1 LYFVEIKITG
11 MKNKLLILILINL
24 FQLKGWAQKQGQ
36 ERVDSLLMALS
47 QSLED
52 TNKVNL
58 LNDLCF
64 TYYAINPD
72 KGLNYGNLALKLSE
86 KLKWKKGVAS
96 ANSRIG
102 SNYFGKGD
110 YPNALKF
117 WLKSL
122 KQNEEINNRKSV
134 AINLGNIGNVYLQQ
148 GDYDSALEYYLKAS
162 KLNKEIGNKSAL
174 AINLGNIGTVFGIQ
188 LKYDNCIGYFVDA
201 LKIYEELQDR
211 SGIART
217 SLSLGNVYQGLLAYD
232 KALEYYFKALA
243 IVKEFGVNN
252 LIATGYVNI
261 GKIYLSM
268 ASDTNKSQLN
278 ILMNGNKKNTLE
290 KAKAYIDSAIV
301 EFNKI
306 GDLSALYQ
314 SYESL
319 SNVQSVMG
327 DKTAALESYKKFV
340 LFKDSVFNL
349 EKDKKLTQTAM
360 QYEFDKKEAITK
372 AENEKELEKQKLMRN
387 GFIVGTILFLML
399 ALAIFIGLKKT
410 SKEKKK
416 SEELLLNIL
425 PAEVADELKNTGEAK
440 AKSFT
445 MVTVMFTDF
454 KGFTY
459 VSEKV
464 SAELLVAEIHFCFSA
479 FDKIIQKYKIEKIK
493 TIGDAYLCASG
504 LPVSSYSHAT
514 DMVRAAIEI
523 KEFIQKR
530 KIEKEAKGEVP
541 FEIRIGLHTG
551 PVVAGIVGI
560 KKYAY
565 DIWGDT
571 VNIAARMEQN
581 SEAGKIN
588 ISGST
593 YELVK
598 DNFNCMHRGKID
610 AKNKGMIDMYF
621 VEG

>member
-1 LYFVEIKITG
+1 
-11 MKNKLLILILINL
+11 MKNKFVMLILIN
-24 FQLKGWAQKQGQ
+24 FSQLQGWAQKQGQ
-36 ERVDSLLMALS
+36 ERIDSLLKALP
-47 QSLED
+47 QSIDD

-72 KGLNYGNLALKLSE
+72 KGLSFGNLALVLSE
-86 KLKWKKGVAS
+86 KLKWKKGVAA

-102 SNYFGKGD
+102 SNFFGKGD
-110 YPNALKF
+110 YPNALKY

-122 KQNEEINNRKSV
+122 KQNEEINNKKSV

-148 GDYDSALEYYLKAS
+148 GTFDKALEYYLKAS
-162 KLNKEIGNKSAL
+162 KANKDIGNNSGL
-174 AINLGNIGTVFGIQ
+174 AINMGNIGTVYGIQ
-188 LKYDNCIGYFVDA
+188 LKYDKSIGYFIDA
-201 LKIYEELQDR
+201 LKIYEELQDK

-217 SLSLGNVYQGLLAYD
+217 SLSLGNVYYGLSQYD
-232 KALEYYFKALA
+232 KALEYNFKALA

-261 GKIYLSM
+261 GKIYLSL
-268 ASDTNKSQLN
+268 SNDSNKSQLN
-278 ILMNGNKKNTLE
+278 SLMNGNKKATLD

-301 EFNKI
+301 EFKKI
-306 GDLSALYQ
+306 GDISALYQ
-314 SYESL
+314 TYESL
-319 SNVQSVMG
+319 SNVQSNMG
-327 DKTAALESYKKFV
+327 DKTGALESYKKFV
-340 LFKDSVFNL
+340 IYKDSVFNL

-360 QYEFDKKEAITK
+360 QYEFDKKEALTK
-372 AENEKELEKQKLMRN
+372 AKSEKELQKQKLMRN

-410 SKEKKK
+410 SKAKKK

-425 PAEVADELKNTGEAK
+425 PAEVADELKKTGEAK

-454 KGFTY
+454 KGFTN

-464 SAELLVAEIHFCFSA
+464 SAELLVAEIHYCFSA

-504 LPVSSYSHAT
+504 LPVSNYSHAK
-514 DMVRAAIEI
+514 DMVSAAIEI
-523 KEFIQKR
+523 KDFILQR
-530 KIEKEAKGEVP
+530 KKEKELKGELP

-581 SEAGKIN
+581 SETGKIN

-598 DNFNCMHRGKID
+598 ENFNCLHRGKID

-621 VEG
+621 VES